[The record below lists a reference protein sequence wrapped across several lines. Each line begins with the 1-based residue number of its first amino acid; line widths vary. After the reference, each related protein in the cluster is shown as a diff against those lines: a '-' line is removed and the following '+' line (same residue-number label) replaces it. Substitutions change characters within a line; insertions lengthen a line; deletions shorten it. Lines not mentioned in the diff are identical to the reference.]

1 MPVDST
7 QFYFEPLFPH
17 LQSVYVIY
25 LPSNNE
31 KTERKNAHEE
41 KKIIRMSLT
50 CFHMSD
56 ISNIG
61 MRVNPGC
68 ISH

>member
-1 MPVDST
+1 MYINKRVVI
-7 QFYFEPLFPH
+7 YFLICK
-17 LQSVYVIY
+17 VYMLYIY
-25 LPSNNE
+25 LPTT
-31 KTERKNAHEE
+31 KRQKGKMHMKK